1 MSLDWQTAVALLCVI
16 GAGVVIVLR
25 VVSFLASQKSGCG
38 GSCAGC
44 GSTTSQTPGSTL
56 ISLSLPPQKAD
67 QAG

>member
-1 MSLDWQTAVALLCVI
+1 MTLDWQTGIALLCVF
-16 GAGVVIVLR
+16 GAGIVIVRR

-44 GSTTSQTPGSTL
+44 GSTTAQTPESTL